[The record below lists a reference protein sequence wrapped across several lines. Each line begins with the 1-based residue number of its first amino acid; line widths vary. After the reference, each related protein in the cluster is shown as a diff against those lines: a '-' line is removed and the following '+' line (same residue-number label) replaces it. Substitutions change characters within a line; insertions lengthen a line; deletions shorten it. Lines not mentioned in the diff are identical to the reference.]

1 MTVNNVET
9 VLVIMLAI
17 GFATLLVLSIILVS
31 LMIAVMRNVKR
42 VSQRAEE
49 FTANASELASMVSQK
64 VAPFALSAAVAAIA
78 RKFNKKK

>member
-78 RKFNKKK
+78 RKFKQKR